1 MMRAEKCEL
10 LISFVLCH
18 PLGGLDA
25 SEHDQ
30 SILGIDALSLPPS
43 MMPFLRNWGRL
54 RNANPYDAVSKELG
68 MIANPYDAFP
78 TELGTTAQC
87 QPL

>member
-54 RNANPYDAVSKELG
+54 RNANPYDAVS
-68 MIANPYDAFP
+68 
-78 TELGTTAQC
+78 TELGRITNGYDAVSMETGEDYQRV
-87 QPL
+87 